1 MGKHLVREVLACNL
15 SKSALKLALM
25 LLEDLSWSMAEMV
38 ELLGVTAETVDY
50 VRLELQAEQL
60 GSSELRDGRYHFQF
74 GPQQVEEVPQIRIIE
89 AESEL
94 VGTEDAPSNT
104 NIRNTTTTTTGIATT
119 DITVREQKLCQ
130 QQESS
135 RRRSEI
141 LVKSFASDEPLSQ
154 NQLGYLIRDA
164 VLLDQWISQ
173 FASNKEF
180 GAVTDE
186 ELAQIAEMFLPRQ
199 KRSEIKTYNG
209 EPVGSIKYFLKKTT
223 EVIKA
228 VRRVKATAPLPRSKP
243 EQVESKADFEKA
255 FEQGVSN
262 AAARQ
267 DQTHQRSMG
276 E

>member
-60 GSSELRDGRYHFQF
+60 VSSELRDGRYHFQF

-94 VGTEDAPSNT
+94 VGTEDALSITT
-104 NIRNTTTTTTGIATT
+104 NNITTTTTTG
-119 DITVREQKLCQ
+119 ITVREQKLCQ
-130 QQESS
+130 EESSS

>member
-38 ELLGVTAETVDY
+38 ELLGVTAETVNY
-50 VRLELQAEQL
+50 ARLELQAEQL
-60 GSSELRDGRYHFQF
+60 VSSELVDGRYHFQL
-74 GPQQVEEVPQIRIIE
+74 GSQQVEEVPQIRVIE

-94 VGTEDAPSNT
+94 VGTEDALSNT
-104 NIRNTTTTTTGIATT
+104 NTSNTTTTTGIATT
-119 DITVREQKLCQ
+119 DITVREQKLC

-199 KRSEIKTYNG
+199 RRSEIKTYNG

-262 AAARQ
+262 AARQ
-267 DQTHQRSMG
+267 DQTHQRSVG

>member
-1 MGKHLVREVLACNL
+1 MGRSLIREVLACNL
-15 SKSALKLALM
+15 SRSALKLALM
-25 LLEDLSWSMAEMV
+25 LSEDLSWSMAEMV
-38 ELLGVTAETVDY
+38 ELLGVTAETVNY
-50 VRLELQAEQL
+50 ARLELQAEQL
-60 GSSELRDGRYHFQF
+60 VSSELVDGRYHFQLGF
-74 GPQQVEEVPQIRIIE
+74 QQVEGAPQIRVIE

-94 VGTEDAPSNT
+94 VGTEDALSNT
-104 NIRNTTTTTTGIATT
+104 NTSNTTTTTTGIATT
-119 DITVREQKLCQ
+119 DITVKEQELC

-173 FASNKEF
+173 FANNKEF

-255 FEQGVSN
+255 FEQGVKDGT
-262 AAARQ
+262 RQ
-267 DQTHQRSMG
+267 NQAHQRSVG